1 MLAHLLDH
9 ANELRESP
17 VQLVQDA
24 VEEGRRHVFVHAQ
37 QLGHVLLQ
45 QQRWTRLCTNHTRA
59 HVVTSGAATLH
70 HTKAEQLCGA
80 AEAERGGARV
90 EVRGAEEEQRL
101 RRRRRSSSTELLHV
115 LGRAGISVE
124 GRLVSN

>member
-1 MLAHLLDH
+1 MREHPGSGDVTMLAHLLDH

-17 VQLVQDA
+17 VELVQDA

-70 HTKAEQLCGA
+70 HQRRTA
-80 AEAERGGARV
+80 AGAERGAARV
-90 EVRGAEEEQRL
+90 EVGGAEVRGGGGASQCFCMSSDELGSLL
-101 RRRRRSSSTELLHV
+101 RW
-115 LGRAGISVE
+115 G
-124 GRLVSN
+124 

>member
-17 VQLVQDA
+17 VELVQDT

-70 HTKAEQLCGA
+70 HTKEELCGA
-80 AEAERGGARV
+80 AGAEIGGARGA
-90 EVRGAEEEQRL
+90 EVRGAEVRGAEVRGGAASQCFCMSSDELGSLLRL
-101 RRRRRSSSTELLHV
+101 
-115 LGRAGISVE
+115 G
-124 GRLVSN
+124 